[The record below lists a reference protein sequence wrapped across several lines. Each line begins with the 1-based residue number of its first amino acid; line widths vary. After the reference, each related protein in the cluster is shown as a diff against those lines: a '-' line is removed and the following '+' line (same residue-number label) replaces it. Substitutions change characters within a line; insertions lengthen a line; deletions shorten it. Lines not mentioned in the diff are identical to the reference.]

1 MLLFTANSCKACP
14 CDGTDHQQ
22 GCMLQGLPS
31 ALMQIKCIHLVANV
45 AWPLD
50 GLEPQ
55 LRVVGSALE
64 Y

>member
-1 MLLFTANSCKACP
+1 
-14 CDGTDHQQ
+14 
-22 GCMLQGLPS
+22 MLQGLPS